1 MDIALIIG
9 KKNSLGVPGKNT
21 KVILG
26 RPCAEYAFIAAKYS
40 NADIIFTSSD
50 SKEIKEI
57 GDDYGALFLERPP
70 ELATSEA
77 LTEDAL
83 TYAYTQIQG
92 ELGSKA
98 ETIET
103 ISLLFCNNPAVD
115 VYLLKEAKSILK
127 NKEDLDSCFSVA
139 RYDMFS
145 PTRARRLENG
155 IIKNFVDPS
164 LLGEI
169 SSIRSSQ
176 GAVYFCDLS
185 IQIMK
190 PRCFINMDKGN
201 LPFKWQGKKSYAVE
215 TDFGFDIDTEWQFVV
230 IEHWLRKR
238 GFTESKIAWE
248 KNEH

>member
-1 MDIALIIG
+1 MMNIGLIIG
-9 KKNSLGVPGKNT
+9 KKTSTGVPGKN
-21 KVILG
+21 VRQIVG
-26 RPCAEYAFIAAKYS
+26 RPAAEYAFIAAKYADLDKIYVS
-40 NADIIFTSSD
+40 TDSYEIANIGSAYNAVHI
-50 SKEIKEI
+50 
-57 GDDYGALFLERPP
+57 ERPAH
-70 ELATSEA
+70 LATPDA

-83 TYAYTQIQG
+83 LHAYDYIKKDNKNTEI
-92 ELGSKA
+92 
-98 ETIET
+98 TT

>member
-9 KKNSLGVPGKNT
+9 KKKSLGVPGKNT

-40 NADIIFTSSD
+40 NADLIFTSSD
-50 SKEIKEI
+50 SEEIKDI
-57 GDDYGALFLERPP
+57 GDDYGAVFLERPA

-83 TYAYTQIQG
+83 TYAYSQIQE
-92 ELGSKA
+92 ELGSSSEK
-98 ETIET
+98 IET
-103 ISLLFCNNPAVD
+103 VSLLFCNNPAVD
-115 VYLLKEAKSILK
+115 VDLLKEAKSILK

-185 IQIMK
+185 IQVMK
-190 PRCFINMDKGN
+190 PRCFINMDEGN

-248 KNEH
+248 